1 MADSPRFTEFVSR
14 VAADPLARL
23 VVISSGGTTVA
34 LERRTVRF
42 LDNFSTG
49 NRGAGMAESFIM
61 MNEEPSSSR
70 YYVVYFHRKGG
81 SCAMP
86 FVRHLPDA
94 TEQLELMST
103 GDQGM
108 QFDSYLQARPSS
120 DVLSRYLLCVEFSS
134 VTDYLSSLEK
144 IAKIVNPLG
153 PRAALI
159 LAAAVSDFY
168 VPLDQMPENK
178 IQSGAH
184 LEDGLTLHLTGV
196 PKVLGHVKGTWC
208 PQALVISFKL
218 ETDPDILF
226 EKASGAIKKYGVD
239 AVVAN
244 VLESRYRKLWIVR
257 GAKSV
262 DTDRDYTTRLITKP
276 ESEDIEGV
284 LVKALQELHTH
295 HIQRASQYKRMMRD
309 AKLRNAYQSDCFVDL
324 MREYKQRAADAASP
338 GPVRNTLR
346 CDAEDST
353 EGRQIGPGSS
363 SIESSLSS
371 SAHVAEAVNQK
382 NEAMT
387 MLLRDLQ
394 EEIRCRDS
402 ELAQTRQ
409 ELAEKAEENAKLVA
423 QGESLEAAVEFKSSE
438 VARMRQEIEVLSEQ
452 LAFFKKCGVG
462 DEWTLV
468 DYEETSPKDDGDGH
482 ENRSP

>member
-1 MADSPRFTEFVSR
+1 MADSPRFSEFVSR
-14 VAADPLARL
+14 VAADPEARL

-61 MNEEPSSSR
+61 MNEEPSSRR

-81 SCAMP
+81 SCVMP

-94 TEQLELMST
+94 TEQLELLSK

-108 QFDSYLQARPSS
+108 QFDPYIQARPSS
-120 DVLSRYLLCVEFSS
+120 DVLSRYLLCVEFLS
-134 VTDYLSSLEK
+134 VTERFFRLAAWISVWFARSPVDGCPSRSPDYLSSLEK
-144 IAKIVNPLG
+144 IAKIVYPLG

-184 LEDGLTLHLTGV
+184 QEDGLTLHLTGV
-196 PKVLGHVKGTWC
+196 PKVLGRVKGTWC
-208 PQALVISFKL
+208 PQALVVSFKL

-257 GAKSV
+257 GAESV
-262 DTDRDYTTRLITKP
+262 ETDRDYTTRLITKP

-295 HIQRASQYKRMMRD
+295 HIQRASQYKRMMRE

-324 MREYKQRAADAASP
+324 MREYGRRATDAASP
-338 GPVRNTLR
+338 GPVSNTLH
-346 CDAEDST
+346 CDAENSA

-371 SAHVAEAVNQK
+371 SLHVAEAVNQK

-387 MLLRDLQ
+387 
-394 EEIRCRDS
+394 
-402 ELAQTRQ
+402 
-409 ELAEKAEENAKLVA
+409 
-423 QGESLEAAVEFKSSE
+423 
-438 VARMRQEIEVLSEQ
+438 
-452 LAFFKKCGVG
+452 
-462 DEWTLV
+462 
-468 DYEETSPKDDGDGH
+468 
-482 ENRSP
+482 

>member
-42 LDNFSTG
+42 LENFSTG

-61 MNEEPSSSR
+61 MNEEPSSSK

-103 GDQGM
+103 GDQGL
-108 QFDSYLQARPSS
+108 QFDSYIQARSSS

-184 LEDGLTLHLTGV
+184 QEDGLTLHLTGV
-196 PKVLGHVKGTWC
+196 PKVLGRVKGTWC
-208 PQALVISFKL
+208 PQALVVSFKL
-218 ETDPDILF
+218 ETEPDILF
-226 EKASGAIKKYGVD
+226 EKASGAIEKYGVD

-262 DTDRDYTTRLITKP
+262 DTYRDYTTRLITKP

-295 HIQRASQYKRMMRD
+295 HIQRASQ
-309 AKLRNAYQSDCFVDL
+309 
-324 MREYKQRAADAASP
+324 
-338 GPVRNTLR
+338 
-346 CDAEDST
+346 
-353 EGRQIGPGSS
+353 
-363 SIESSLSS
+363 
-371 SAHVAEAVNQK
+371 
-382 NEAMT
+382 
-387 MLLRDLQ
+387 
-394 EEIRCRDS
+394 
-402 ELAQTRQ
+402 
-409 ELAEKAEENAKLVA
+409 
-423 QGESLEAAVEFKSSE
+423 
-438 VARMRQEIEVLSEQ
+438 
-452 LAFFKKCGVG
+452 
-462 DEWTLV
+462 
-468 DYEETSPKDDGDGH
+468 
-482 ENRSP
+482 

>member
-14 VAADPLARL
+14 VAADPQARL

-61 MNEEPSSSR
+61 MNEEPSSSK
-70 YYVVYFHRKGG
+70 YYVVYFHRKVEGG
-81 SCAMP
+81 
-86 FVRHLPDA
+86 
-94 TEQLELMST
+94 
-103 GDQGM
+103 
-108 QFDSYLQARPSS
+108 
-120 DVLSRYLLCVEFSS
+120 
-134 VTDYLSSLEK
+134 TDGHAICCSYLSSLEK
-144 IAKIVNPLG
+144 IAKIVYPLG

-184 LEDGLTLHLTGV
+184 QADGLTLHLTGV
-196 PKVLGHVKGTWC
+196 PKVLGRVKGTWC
-208 PQALVISFKL
+208 PQALVVSFKL

-257 GAKSV
+257 GAESV
-262 DTDRDYTTRLITKP
+262 DTDRHYTTRLITKP

-324 MREYKQRAADAASP
+324 MQEYGRRAADAASP
-338 GPVRNTLR
+338 GPVSNTLH

-409 ELAEKAEENAKLVA
+409 ELAERVEENAKLVA

-452 LAFFKKCGVG
+452 LDFFKKCGVG
-462 DEWTLV
+462 EEWTLV